1 MGRSAGSR
9 PAHAAF
15 ARVRLSR
22 PPRSPRAPLPPGCDP
37 SSIILTFRVAPE
49 HAGQR
54 LDQFIQH
61 RIPRLSRTRAQEVVR
76 ACAYRADG
84 TRRRASERVR
94 AGETVVLVRPAF
106 EEAGV
111 PLQFDVLYEDDA
123 VLAVDKPAGLPV
135 HPSASYHKNT
145 LTYLLRQRFGE
156 DAPQIAHRLDRETSG
171 LLLCGRTRAAERE
184 LKIAF
189 ENRRV
194 RKRYLAIVRGVM
206 PDEDGSID
214 LSMDR
219 AKEGLHLLME
229 VSPEGEGYPAVTRY
243 QVVARRDDATLVSL
257 SPESGRQH
265 QLRVHLSAI
274 GFPIIGD
281 KLYGP
286 EGIDPFL
293 EYIETGMT
301 DALRRRL
308 GHERHAL
315 HAYELQFTHPSSLES
330 MTLRAPLAEDLRRL
344 WGEPIDEAA
353 FPPIGPPRASET
365 LSKGARGAR

>member
-1 MGRSAGSR
+1 
-9 PAHAAF
+9 
-15 ARVRLSR
+15 V
-22 PPRSPRAPLPPGCDP
+22 PLPPGCDP
-37 SSIILTFRVAPE
+37 SSIILSFPVAPE

-54 LDQFIQH
+54 LDRFIQH

-76 ACAYRADG
+76 ACAYRDDG

-106 EEAGV
+106 EEPSV
-111 PLQFDVLYEDDA
+111 PLDFDVLYEDEA
-123 VLAVDKPAGLPV
+123 VLALDKPSGLPV

-145 LTYLLRQRFGE
+145 LTFLLRERFGE

-171 LLLCGRTRAAERE
+171 LLLCGRTRSAERD
-184 LKIAF
+184 LKMGF

-194 RKRYLAIVRGVM
+194 RKRYLAIVRGIM
-206 PDEDGSID
+206 SDDEGRID
-214 LSMDR
+214 LPMDR
-219 AKEGLHLLME
+219 AKEGLHILME
-229 VSPEGEGYPAVTRY
+229 VTAAGEGYPAITHYR
-243 QVVARRDDATLVSL
+243 VVARRDDATLVSL

-286 EGIDPFL
+286 EGVEPFL

-301 DALRRRL
+301 DALRQRL

-315 HAYELQFTHPSSLES
+315 HAYELEFVHPISGEP
-330 MTLRAPLAEDLRRL
+330 MTLRAPLADDLAGLWGLRR
-344 WGEPIDEAA
+344 
-353 FPPIGPPRASET
+353 
-365 LSKGARGAR
+365 